1 MQIKRKYFNTVG
13 GLIFWLAIVG
23 ICVPHASAQVQI
35 TSEDT
40 TLVVRKLRFTGN
52 RFASS
57 AVLETIVRSRTNRE
71 LFGIGGFTPWYW
83 LWQAAPK
90 IGEPP
95 ARLDRNTMMND
106 LQRIT
111 EYYRSNGYL
120 EASVRSS
127 TVEYK
132 EGKVEISFIIEE
144 GEPSFVRNIYYSGVP
159 AFDSA
164 DVSDRFYRSSIM
176 RGRQQDDTSFTYNR
190 RLTFENITLERERII
205 NFLKDQGFA
214 SAQNDSVTAELRRD
228 PTDTHQIDLLFRV
241 RPGRIYHFAD
251 AEVRVVADT
260 ETGSSGVNESD
271 TLRSEPSVIP
281 PNTLTLVRDPA
292 SRVNFS
298 ILEDRLVFKPGE
310 RFNQS
315 KYLRSVSRFQ
325 ELGSFS
331 VRRFSLN
338 SDGGLP
344 NFQADSLPVLIEL
357 QALPR
362 HRIGLDLFGM
372 QRYGF
377 GAGAGVRYT
386 NNNVAGGAEN
396 LELALRGSFE
406 IFDQTLLNAFE
417 TSARYS
423 LPRLMLPFSSLND
436 NPNFIDSRTS
446 YSISYNQVRQLNFN
460 VNANIAFNNRFEIR
474 HTPRLSSTLD
484 LFDIELIDATAT
496 PDFIEQLDER
506 FQNNPQLIVF
516 ILEDFRP
523 QVSSVIRYSLRR
535 MNTDII
541 KRNYGS
547 YQEYTVESA
556 GLIPYLSD
564 RFLVTP
570 DTLEGD
576 LPGIY
581 LRSLDYTQYIKF
593 TADYRRYKSLT
604 PTSTLAYRG
613 FAGTAFAYGV
623 KDVIPITRRFFAG
636 GSSDIRGWAPLKLG
650 PGRAQ
655 DDLAFNGGEIKLLGQ
670 LEYRQR
676 LVRNALGGNLESGYF
691 IDAGNVW
698 LAPRGDFSRSDLT
711 GNTFRFD
718 SFAKQIAVGAGAGL
732 RMDWDYV
739 ILRLDMA
746 FRIHDLE
753 RGWLNNKK
761 AYLHFGVGHAF

>member
-1 MQIKRKYFNTVG
+1 VLT
-13 GLIFWLAIVG
+13 LAG
-23 ICVPHASAQVQI
+23 APSASAQMQV
-35 TSEDT
+35 TSDDT

-52 RFASS
+52 KFASS
-57 AVLETIVRSRTNRE
+57 SVLETIVRSRTNRE

-83 LWQAAPK
+83 LWQAAPR
-90 IGEPP
+90 IGEAPS
-95 ARLDRNTMMND
+95 RLNREALFND

-111 EYYRSNGYL
+111 EYYRSVGYL
-120 EASVRSS
+120 EATARSS
-127 TVEYK
+127 VVEYK
-132 EGKVEISFIIEE
+132 PGKVEISFIIEE
-144 GEPSFVRNIYYSGVP
+144 GQPSYIRDIFYSGVP
-159 AFDSA
+159 AFDDI
-164 DVSDRFYRSSIM
+164 DVSSRFFRARTMKGAQLS
-176 RGRQQDDTSFTYNR
+176 DTSFAHNR

-205 NFLKDQGFA
+205 NFLKDHGYA
-214 SAQNDSVTAELRRD
+214 SAQNDSITAELRRD
-228 PTDTHQIDLLFRV
+228 PSDNHQIDLLFRV
-241 RPGRIYHFAD
+241 RPGRIYYFSD
-251 AEVRVVADT
+251 AEVRVVADV
-260 ETGSSGVNESD
+260 EIGSSGISETD
-271 TLRSEPSVIP
+271 TIKTSPTVIP

-292 SRVNFS
+292 SRVDFHV
-298 ILEDRLVFKPGE
+298 LEDRLVFKPGE

-315 KYLRSVSRFQ
+315 KYLKSVSRYQ

-331 VRRFSLN
+331 VRRFALSE
-338 SDGGLP
+338 DGGLP

-357 QALPR
+357 QVLPR

-377 GAGAGVRYT
+377 GAGAGIRYT

-406 IFDQTLLNAFE
+406 LYDQSLLNAFE
-417 TSARYS
+417 ASARYS
-423 LPRLMLPFSSLND
+423 LPRLMLPFRRLND
-436 NPNFIDSRTS
+436 NPNFFDSRTS
-446 YSISYNQVRQLNFN
+446 YSLSYNQVRQLNFN
-460 VNANIAFNNRFEIR
+460 INANIAINNRFEIR

-484 LFDIELIDATAT
+484 LFDIEIIDATAT
-496 PDFIEQLDER
+496 QEFIDQLDER

-535 MNTDII
+535 MNTDIV
-541 KRNYGS
+541 KRNFGS
-547 YQEYTVESA
+547 YQEYSVESA

-564 RFLVTP
+564 RFIVTP
-570 DTLEGD
+570 GTLEGE
-576 LPGIY
+576 LPGFY

-593 TADYRRYKSLT
+593 TADYRRYKPLT
-604 PTSTLAYRG
+604 PTRTIAYRG
-613 FAGTAFAYGV
+613 FAGAAFAYGV
-623 KDVIPITRRFFAG
+623 NDVIPITRRFFAG

-670 LEYRQR
+670 LEYRQ
-676 LVRNALGGNLESGYF
+676 LIIRNFIGGNLGAGYF

-698 LAPRGDFSRSDLT
+698 LAPRGNFSRGDLT
-711 GNTFRFD
+711 GNTFRMD
-718 SFAKQIAVGAGAGL
+718 TFAKQIAVGSGGGL

-753 RGWLNNKK
+753 RGWLKNKK
-761 AYLHFGVGHAF
+761 AFFHFGVGHAF

>member
-1 MQIKRKYFNTVG
+1 MAVAFACSQPALAQMQNT
-13 GLIFWLAIVG
+13 
-23 ICVPHASAQVQI
+23 SD
-35 TSEDT
+35 DT

-52 RFASS
+52 RFASA
-57 AVLETIVRSRTNRE
+57 AVLESLVRSRTNRE

-95 ARLDRNTMMND
+95 ARLDRGAMAND

-127 TVEYK
+127 VVEYK
-132 EGKVEISFIIEE
+132 KGKVEISFIIEE
-144 GEPSFVRNIYYSGVP
+144 GQPSYLRNVFYSGLP
-159 AFDSA
+159 EFDNES
-164 DVSDRFYRSSIM
+164 DNDRFYKSRVF
-176 RGRQQDDTSFTYNR
+176 RGQQITDTSYTYNR

-214 SAQNDSVTAELRRD
+214 AAQNDSVTAELRRD
-228 PTDTHQIDLLFRV
+228 PTDNNQIDVLFRI
-241 RPGRIYHFAD
+241 RPGRVYYFSD
-251 AEVRVVADT
+251 AEIRVVADN
-260 ETGSSGVNESD
+260 ETGISD
-271 TLRSEPSVIP
+271 ISETDTIRTEPAVIP

-292 SRVNFS
+292 SNVDFS
-298 ILEDRLVFKPGE
+298 VMRDRIVFKPGE

-338 SDGGLP
+338 ADGGLP
-344 NFQADSLPVLIEL
+344 NFEADSLPVLIEL
-357 QALPR
+357 QTLPK
-362 HRIGLDLFGM
+362 HRIGLDLFGL

-377 GAGAGVRYT
+377 GAGAGIRYT
-386 NNNVAGGAEN
+386 NNNVRGGAEN
-396 LELALRGSFE
+396 LELALRGNFE
-406 IFDQTLLNAFE
+406 IYEQSLLNAFE
-417 TSARYS
+417 ASTRYS
-423 LPRLMLPFSSLND
+423 LPRLLLPFKALND

-446 YSISYNQVRQLNFN
+446 YSLSYNQVRQLNFN
-460 VNANIAFNNRFEIR
+460 INANIALNNRFEVR

-496 PDFIEQLDER
+496 QEFIDQLDER

-523 QVSSVIRYSLRR
+523 QISSVIRYSLRR
-535 MNTDII
+535 MNTDVI

-547 YQEYTVESA
+547 YQEFTVESA

-593 TADYRRYKSLT
+593 TADYRRYRALT

-623 KDVIPITRRFFAG
+623 NDVIPITRRFFAG
-636 GSSDIRGWAPLKLG
+636 GSSDVRGWAPLKLG

-670 LEYRQR
+670 VEYRQR
-676 LVRNALGGNLESGYF
+676 LVQNLMGGDLYSGYF
-691 IDAGNVW
+691 VDAGNVW
-698 LAPRGDFSRSDLT
+698 LAPRGAFSRSDLT
-711 GNTFRFD
+711 GNTFRFN
-718 SFAKQIAVGAGAGL
+718 SFAKQIAVGAGGGL
-732 RMDWDYV
+732 RMDWEYV

>member
-1 MQIKRKYFNTVG
+1 LPRVLALLFMAVMASVPNAAAQMQNT
-13 GLIFWLAIVG
+13 
-23 ICVPHASAQVQI
+23 SD
-35 TSEDT
+35 DT

-52 RFASS
+52 RFAS
-57 AVLETIVRSRTNRE
+57 ATVLESIVRSRTNRE
-71 LFGIGGFTPWYW
+71 LFGISGFTPWYW
-83 LWQAAPK
+83 LWKAAPK

-95 ARLDRNTMMND
+95 ARLDRNAIIND

-120 EASVRSS
+120 EAQVRPS

-132 EGKVEISFIIEE
+132 LGKVEISFIIEE
-144 GEPSFVRNIYYSGVP
+144 GQPSFIRNIYYSGVP
-159 AFDSA
+159 EFDNEA
-164 DVSDRFYRSSIM
+164 VLDRFYKSKTMS
-176 RGRQQDDTSFTYNR
+176 GAPLNDTSFVHNR

-205 NFLKDQGFA
+205 NFLKDQGYA
-214 SAQNDSVTAELRRD
+214 SAQNDSVIAELRPD
-228 PTDTHQIDLLFRV
+228 PTSKHQLDLLFRV
-241 RPGRIYHFAD
+241 RAGRIYHFSD

-260 ETGSSGVNESD
+260 ETGSSGVSESD
-271 TLRSEPSVIP
+271 TIRTGPAVIP
-281 PNTLTLVRDPA
+281 PNSLTLVRDPA
-292 SRVNFS
+292 SRVKFS
-298 ILEDRLVFKPGE
+298 VMQDRLVFKPGE

-331 VRRFSLN
+331 VRRFALN
-338 SDGGLP
+338 ADGGLP

-362 HRIGLDLFGM
+362 NRIRLDLFGM

-386 NNNVAGGAEN
+386 NNNLWGGAEN
-396 LELALRGSFE
+396 LELAVRGSFE
-406 IFDQTLLNAFE
+406 LYDQSLLNAFE
-417 TSARYS
+417 ASTRYS
-423 LPRLMLPFSSLND
+423 LPRLMLPFKSLND
-436 NPNFIDSRTS
+436 NLNFIDSRTS
-446 YSISYNQVRQLNFN
+446 YSISYNQVRQQNFN
-460 VNANIAFNNRFEIR
+460 INANIAVNNRFEVR

-496 PDFIEQLDER
+496 QEFIDQLDER
-506 FQNNPQLIVF
+506 FQNNPQLVVF

-547 YQEYTVESA
+547 YQEFTVESA

-564 RFLVTP
+564 RFIVTP

-576 LPGIY
+576 LPGLY

-593 TADYRRYKSLT
+593 TADYRRYKSLS
-604 PTSTLAYRG
+604 STTTIAYRV
-613 FAGTAFAYGV
+613 FAGAAFAYGV
-623 KDVIPITRRFFAG
+623 NDVIPITRRFFAG
-636 GSSDIRGWAPLKLG
+636 GSSDIRGWPPLKLG

-655 DDLAFNGGEIKLLGQ
+655 DDRAFNGGEIKLIGQ
-670 LEYRQR
+670 LEYRQQ
-676 LVRNALGGNLESGYF
+676 LVQNLLGGDLGAGYF
-691 IDAGNVW
+691 VDAGNVW
-698 LAPRGDFSRSDLT
+698 LAPRGNFSRSDLT
-711 GNTFRFD
+711 GNTFKFD
-718 SFAKQIAVGAGAGL
+718 TFAKQIAVGAGAGL

>member
-1 MQIKRKYFNTVG
+1 MQV
-13 GLIFWLAIVG
+13 
-23 ICVPHASAQVQI
+23 
-35 TSEDT
+35 TSDDT

-52 RFASS
+52 KFASS
-57 AVLETIVRSRTNRE
+57 SVLETIVRSRTNRE

-83 LWQAAPK
+83 LWQAAPR
-90 IGEPP
+90 IGEAPS
-95 ARLDRNTMMND
+95 RLNREALFND

-111 EYYRSNGYL
+111 EYYRSVGYL
-120 EASVRSS
+120 EATARSS
-127 TVEYK
+127 VVEYK
-132 EGKVEISFIIEE
+132 PGKVEISFIIEE
-144 GEPSFVRNIYYSGVP
+144 GQPSYIRDIFYSGVP
-159 AFDSA
+159 AFDDI
-164 DVSDRFYRSSIM
+164 DVSSRFFRARTMKGAQLS
-176 RGRQQDDTSFTYNR
+176 DTSFAHNR

-205 NFLKDQGFA
+205 NFLKDHGYA
-214 SAQNDSVTAELRRD
+214 SAQNDSITAELRRD
-228 PTDTHQIDLLFRV
+228 PSDNHQIDLLFRV
-241 RPGRIYHFAD
+241 RPGRIYYFSD
-251 AEVRVVADT
+251 AEVRVVADV
-260 ETGSSGVNESD
+260 EIGSSGISETD
-271 TLRSEPSVIP
+271 TIKTSPTVIP

-292 SRVNFS
+292 SRVDFHV
-298 ILEDRLVFKPGE
+298 LEDRLVFKPGE

-315 KYLRSVSRFQ
+315 KYLKSVSRYQ

-331 VRRFSLN
+331 VRRFALSE
-338 SDGGLP
+338 DGGLP

-357 QALPR
+357 QVLPR

-377 GAGAGVRYT
+377 GAGAGIRYT

-406 IFDQTLLNAFE
+406 LYDQSLLNAFE
-417 TSARYS
+417 ASARYS
-423 LPRLMLPFSSLND
+423 LPRLMLPFRRLND
-436 NPNFIDSRTS
+436 NPNFFDSRTS
-446 YSISYNQVRQLNFN
+446 YSLSYNQVRQLNFN
-460 VNANIAFNNRFEIR
+460 INANIAINNRFEIR

-484 LFDIELIDATAT
+484 LFDIEIIDATAT
-496 PDFIEQLDER
+496 QEFIDQLDER

-535 MNTDII
+535 MNTDIV
-541 KRNYGS
+541 KRNFGS
-547 YQEYTVESA
+547 YQEYSVESA

-564 RFLVTP
+564 RFIVTP
-570 DTLEGD
+570 GTLEGE
-576 LPGIY
+576 LPGFY

-593 TADYRRYKSLT
+593 TADYRRYKPLT
-604 PTSTLAYRG
+604 PTRTIAYRG
-613 FAGTAFAYGV
+613 FAGAAFAYGV
-623 KDVIPITRRFFAG
+623 NDVIPITRRFFAG

-670 LEYRQR
+670 LEYRQ
-676 LVRNALGGNLESGYF
+676 LIIRNFIGGNLGAGYF

-698 LAPRGDFSRSDLT
+698 LAPRGNFSRGDLT
-711 GNTFRFD
+711 GNTFRMD
-718 SFAKQIAVGAGAGL
+718 TFAKQIAVGSGGGL

-753 RGWLNNKK
+753 RGWLKNKK
-761 AYLHFGVGHAF
+761 AFFHFGVGHAF

>member
-1 MQIKRKYFNTVG
+1 M
-13 GLIFWLAIVG
+13 
-23 ICVPHASAQVQI
+23 VPSASAQMQN
-35 TSEDT
+35 TSDDT
-40 TLVVRKLRFTGN
+40 TMVVRKLRFTGN

-57 AVLETIVRSRTNRE
+57 SVLESLVRSRTNRE
-71 LFGIGGFTPWYW
+71 LFGITGFTPWYW

-90 IGEPP
+90 IGEAP
-95 ARLDRNTMMND
+95 ARLDRDALFND

-111 EYYRSNGYL
+111 EYYRSVGYL
-120 EASVRSS
+120 EAQVRSS
-127 TVEYK
+127 VVEYK
-132 EGKVEISFIIEE
+132 PGKVEISFIIEE
-144 GEPSFVRNIYYSGVP
+144 GQPSYIRNIYYSGVP
-159 AFDSA
+159 DLDSP
-164 DVSDRFYRSSIM
+164 DVLDRFFRLRTM
-176 RGRQQDDTSFTYNR
+176 RGTQLSDTSFAHNR

-205 NFLKDQGFA
+205 SFLKDNGYA
-214 SAQNDSVTAELRRD
+214 SAQNDSITAELRRD
-228 PTDTHQIDLLFRV
+228 PTNNLQIDLLFRV
-241 RPGRIYHFAD
+241 RPGRVYHFSD
-251 AEVRVVADT
+251 VEVRVIADT
-260 ETGSSGVNESD
+260 ETGSSGIIETD
-271 TLRSEPSVIP
+271 TIRTKPTVIP
-281 PNTLTLVRDPA
+281 PNSLILVRDPA
-292 SRVNFS
+292 SRVDFS
-298 ILEDRLVFKPGE
+298 VMQNRLVFKPGE

-315 KYLRSVSRFQ
+315 KYLKSVSRFQ

-331 VRRFSLN
+331 VRRFALSE
-338 SDGGLP
+338 DGGLP

-357 QALPR
+357 QTLPR

-386 NNNVAGGAEN
+386 NNNVAGSAEN
-396 LELALRGSFE
+396 LEVALRGSFE
-406 IFDQTLLNAFE
+406 LYDQSLLNAFE
-417 TSARYS
+417 ASTRYS
-423 LPRLMLPFSSLND
+423 LPRLMFPFKALND

-446 YSISYNQVRQLNFN
+446 YAISYNQVRQQNFN
-460 VNANIAFNNRFEIR
+460 INANIAINNRFEIR

-496 PDFIEQLDER
+496 QEFIDQLDER
-506 FQNNPQLIVF
+506 FQNNPQLVVF

-523 QVSSVIRYSLRR
+523 QVSSVIRYSIRR

-541 KRNYGS
+541 KRNFGS

-576 LPGIY
+576 LPGLY

-593 TADYRRYKSLT
+593 TADYRRYKPLT
-604 PTSTLAYRG
+604 PTTTIAYRG

-623 KDVIPITRRFFAG
+623 NDVIPITRRFFAG

-655 DDLAFNGGEIKLLGQ
+655 DDRAFNGGEIKLLGQ
-670 LEYRQR
+670 VEYRQR
-676 LVRNALGGNLESGYF
+676 LVQNLLGGNLGAGYF
-691 IDAGNVW
+691 VDAGNVW
-698 LAPRGDFSRSDLT
+698 LAPRGNFSRGDLT

-718 SFAKQIAVGAGAGL
+718 SFAKQIAVGAGGGL

-761 AYLHFGVGHAF
+761 AYFHFGVGHAF

>member
-1 MQIKRKYFNTVG
+1 MFLYA
-13 GLIFWLAIVG
+13 LAPSAV
-23 ICVPHASAQVQI
+23 AQVQS
-35 TSEDT
+35 TSDDT

-52 RFASS
+52 RFASA

-71 LFGIGGFTPWYW
+71 LFGISGFTPWYW
-83 LWQAAPK
+83 LWQAAPNV
-90 IGEPP
+90 GEPP
-95 ARLDRNTMMND
+95 ARLDRDALQND
-106 LQRIT
+106 LQRIR

-120 EASVRSS
+120 EAQVRSS
-127 TVEYK
+127 VVEYK
-132 EGKVEISFIIEE
+132 KGKVEISFIIEE
-144 GEPSFVRNIYYSGVP
+144 GQPSYIRNIFYSGLP
-159 AFDSA
+159 EFDTT
-164 DVSDRFYRSSIM
+164 DVRDRFFRSRLM
-176 RGRQQDDTSFTYNR
+176 RGPPQSDTSFAYGR

-228 PTDTHQIDLLFRV
+228 PSNQLQIDLLFRI
-241 RPGRIYHFAD
+241 RPGRIYHFGD

-260 ETGSSGVNESD
+260 ETGSSGVSETD
-271 TLRSEPSVIP
+271 TLRKEPNVIP

-292 SRVNFS
+292 SRVDFS
-298 ILEDRLVFKPGE
+298 IMKDRLVFKPGE

-315 KYLRSVSRFQ
+315 KYLRSVSRYQ

-331 VRRFSLN
+331 VRRFALDSE
-338 SDGGLP
+338 GGLP

-357 QALPR
+357 QTLPR

-377 GAGAGVRYT
+377 GAGAGVRYS
-386 NNNVAGGAEN
+386 NNNVGGGAEH
-396 LELALRGSFE
+396 LELSLRGSFE
-406 IFDQTLLNAFE
+406 IYDQTLLNAFE
-417 TSARYS
+417 ASTRYS
-423 LPRLMLPFSSLND
+423 LPRLMLPFRALND

-446 YSISYNQVRQLNFN
+446 YAISYNQVRQLNFN
-460 VNANIAFNNRFEIR
+460 INANIAVNNRFEIR
-474 HTPRLSSTLD
+474 HSPRLSSTLD

-496 PDFIEQLDER
+496 QEFIDQLDER
-506 FQNNPQLIVF
+506 FQSNPQLIVF

-523 QVSSVIRYSLRR
+523 QISSVIRYSLRR
-535 MNTDII
+535 MNTDVI

-556 GLIPYLSD
+556 GLIPFLSD

-593 TADYRRYKSLT
+593 TADYRRYRAIT
-604 PTSTLAYRG
+604 PTTTLAYRA

-623 KDVIPITRRFFAG
+623 NDVIPITRRFFAG

-676 LVRNALGGNLESGYF
+676 LMQNVLGGDLGAGYF
-691 IDAGNVW
+691 VDAGNVW

-711 GNTFRFD
+711 GNTFRFS
-718 SFAKQIAVGAGAGL
+718 SFPKQIAVGAGAGL

-746 FRIHDLE
+746 FRVHDLE
-753 RGWLNNKK
+753 HGWLNNKK